1 MKFVQF
7 SHMWVFQ
14 MCKMFFRNPTVFI
27 SYLLTHKDCTGYRVA
42 ITPVRSVRLP
52 AVRFCFFKETGL
64 SSPFEHIEP

>member
-7 SHMWVFQ
+7 SHMWVFH
-14 MCKMFFRNPTVFI
+14 MCKMFFQNPTVFI
-27 SYLLTHKDCTGYRVA
+27 SCLLTHKDCTGYRVA

-52 AVRFCFFKETGL
+52 AVRFFFKETGL